1 MLLQSESQT
10 GSFRLDR
17 YKEEPGSQG
26 EKASGSYQGRPVRL
40 SQGAI
45 CVAYWFPDWCEEHSI

>member
-10 GSFRLDR
+10 GPFRLDR
-17 YKEEPGSQG
+17 HKEEPCCQG
-26 EKASGSYQGRPVRL
+26 EEASGSYQGRPVCP

-45 CVAYWFPDWCEEHSI
+45 CVANWIPDWYEEHSI